1 MKAIICTG
9 HGDVHI
15 HSFTQEW
22 TACLCGNVKARWEDP
37 QAGTVVVT
45 TRVPAGR
52 DRVRLL
58 GLNNQLLLPAVTA
71 RGQMWEDFR
80 AWHEQATDAPGYI
93 FDKSRAACW
102 AVSSRAS
109 GPRVTCGGPP
119 MTSTPKRG
127 QRKPRCV
134 ILRAVPRD
142 G

>member
-1 MKAIICTG
+1 VKAIICTG

-102 AVSSRAS
+102 AVVARIGSTGDVRWATDDEHAEAWPAETALRDPAGGAS
-109 GPRVTCGGPP
+109 
-119 MTSTPKRG
+119 
-127 QRKPRCV
+127 
-134 ILRAVPRD
+134 
-142 G
+142 